1 MNLWT
6 VDMEKSATENSDLII
21 LRRKPKKPN
30 NPIILF
36 ICYQIIVVVF

>member
-6 VDMEKSATENSDLII
+6 VDIEKSATENSNYPA
-21 LRRKPKKPN
+21 KETKNKKIN